1 MNHDEFIASRR
12 QEIVSVSRSI
22 LEGKINII
30 EGVRKLCALRTL
42 MVNPEDEVFLPIRAI
57 DSETDHFP
65 IGNQRANW
73 APESLKKFEQEIEEY
88 LADARG
94 GIFESC
100 REIIHVYSGESTA
113 R

>member
-1 MNHDEFIASRR
+1 MNHDEFIASKR

-22 LEGKINII
+22 LEGKIDII

-42 MVNPEDEVFLPIRAI
+42 MDNPEDEVFLPIRAI
-57 DSETDHFP
+57 DLETDHFP

-73 APESLKKFEQEIEEY
+73 APESLKKLDQEIEEY
-88 LADARG
+88 LADARDD
-94 GIFESC
+94 IFESC
-100 REIIHVYSGESTA
+100 REIIRAYSDELTT